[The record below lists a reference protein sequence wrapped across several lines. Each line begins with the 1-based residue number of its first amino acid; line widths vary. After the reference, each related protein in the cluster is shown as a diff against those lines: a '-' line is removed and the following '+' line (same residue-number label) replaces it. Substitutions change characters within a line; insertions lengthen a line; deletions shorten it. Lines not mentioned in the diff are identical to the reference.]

1 MVTGDVLPPSLAAGA
16 GYLLARAG
24 GRAISELNGAL
35 QDHGLRSRHYT
46 VLVVAAE
53 DGNRSQR
60 DIGELLGIDPSA
72 VVSIVDDLARSGLV
86 RREPHPADRRSR
98 RIVATEAG
106 HTRLA
111 ELRSLAKAID
121 EELLGN
127 LNAAERRTLLDLL
140 RRVAHD

>member
-1 MVTGDVLPPSLAAGA
+1 M
-16 GYLLARAG
+16 
-24 GRAISELNGAL
+24 
-35 QDHGLRSRHYT
+35 
-46 VLVVAAE
+46 
-53 DGNRSQR
+53 
-60 DIGELLGIDPSA
+60 
-72 VVSIVDDLARSGLV
+72 DDLARSGLV

-127 LNAAERRTLLDLL
+127 LSAAERRTLLDLL